1 MIYAYDI
8 ILPSFELAT
17 VAVEPDEATPS
28 PRNEDIAE
36 DSRRPEE
43 LSNDTAL
50 EAP

>member
-17 VAVEPDEATPS
+17 VVEPDEATPS

-36 DSRRPEE
+36 NSRCPEE
-43 LSNDTAL
+43 LLNDAAL